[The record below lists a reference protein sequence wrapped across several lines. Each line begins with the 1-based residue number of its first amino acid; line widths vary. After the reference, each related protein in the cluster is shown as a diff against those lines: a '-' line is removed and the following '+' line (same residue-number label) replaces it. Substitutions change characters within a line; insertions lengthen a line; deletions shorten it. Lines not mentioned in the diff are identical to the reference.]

1 MQQSM
6 NLAHLSQSLSSYLR
20 QILTRVLDNLT
31 LFSTLNVKVL
41 NSLQKIGKKEIVFLN
56 NEREEHTMASTTQ
69 TKVKIRPLGNR
80 VLARRLEQE
89 EKLKG
94 GIILPDSAKKKQ
106 ESAEVIAVGNG
117 KKDKNGKLIPM
128 PVAVGD
134 IIMMDKYSGQEV
146 KIDDEEYLIVRSDDI
161 IAVVQK

>member
-1 MQQSM
+1 
-6 NLAHLSQSLSSYLR
+6 
-20 QILTRVLDNLT
+20 
-31 LFSTLNVKVL
+31 
-41 NSLQKIGKKEIVFLN
+41 
-56 NEREEHTMASTTQ
+56 MASTTQ

-80 VLARRLEQE
+80 VLVRRLEQE

-106 ESAEVIAVGNG
+106 ESAEVIAVGAG
-117 KKDKNGKLIPM
+117 KKDKNGALIPM